1 MFDRVRSTCIAVVVA
16 AMPAQNVV
24 QAAENYTLTLK
35 NHRFS
40 PADLEVPAG
49 QKLKL
54 VVKNED
60 PTPEEFESKS
70 LKREKTVAG
79 NSQITL
85 TIGPLDPGSYGF
97 YGEFH
102 EESAQGRVIA
112 K

>member
-1 MFDRVRSTCIAVVVA
+1 MLERICFAFLATVVA
-16 AMPAQNVV
+16 ALPAQAV
-24 QAAENYTLTLK
+24 ESYTLTLK
-35 NHRFS
+35 NHRFI